1 MYNIRNFLYGR
12 RKSMKKTNLL
22 GALALASC
30 VMLTGC
36 KNKPEELP
44 KEIEVII
51 SGLPEVAIV
60 GTEYDLDQYVTVKNS
75 SESYTI
81 EIASESASKATVTGH
96 KFKALD
102 EGEIKFTVKLG
113 GKSAEGSV
121 LAHSQ
126 VRETLI
132 GLQKGF
138 GHKYT
143 VFDLGQE
150 DTLLHDDG
158 YLQTQHWDV
167 DKTYQVYLAGG
178 FLKFPNHDGVY
189 QYTEIIADIE
199 DDEPVYEV
207 EIDEG
212 IYSNALMEYYNSDVE
227 TDFSDL
233 VNLKRE
239 FDSSVVKEG
248 EPALEVLTLK
258 GKAAREFAENSFF
271 LPNGTYTFYTDD
283 TYTETYDAPITKLEF
298 LVDDIGTE
306 EAPIIVT
313 DVLAFA
319 EVYPD
324 DDTSETPTK
333 KEMCVNEYYMT
344 SDARYV
350 GDPLVQAVL
359 ADPEKIPAG
368 GNYAKLLGIDSFFG
382 EDLSCGDP
390 AVATYQ
396 YGWYVNATATA
407 PGHFFDTTSE
417 EYAEFFEEEVEE
429 TIFEDAPNGSSM
441 RIFSE
446 NIIVNVSGGALN
458 DGLFQVVDDSGET
471 PVTTVYE
478 FDRSSAGYQV
488 YETSKFADITKDGA
502 LSLTS
507 LGSAWA
513 SDSLA
518 YVGAQPVGGTEE
530 SPIVGYMFSLN
541 PYAGYPVLDALLAS
555 EPGLASLVSI
565 MDQYKERF
573 DIRGMFQSSIM
584 FVPAWGYFQASF
596 SLSWDEA
603 GLYSYQ
609 VNFSASFDDT
619 YDGNV
624 QSLYAGLQT
633 LIPSEE

>member
-60 GTEYDLDQYVTVKNS
+60 GKEYDLDQYVTVKNS

-96 KFKALD
+96 KFTALD

-121 LAHSQ
+121 LAHSEI
-126 VRETLI
+126 REVLI
-132 GLQKGF
+132 GLQKGM
-138 GHKYT
+138 GHVYT
-143 VFDLGQE
+143 VFDLAQG
-150 DTLLHDDG
+150 DVILHGDG
-158 YLQTQHWDV
+158 YIQTQMWDY
-167 DKTYQVYLAGG
+167 DETYEESLPGG
-178 FLKFPNHDGVY
+178 FLKFPGVDGVY
-189 QYTEIIADIE
+189 LYTEVIDDVVDEEYVYAMDVGEEII
-199 DDEPVYEV
+199 
-207 EIDEG
+207 
-212 IYSNALMEYYNSDVE
+212 SNSILEYYNGDVT

-239 FDSSVVKEG
+239 FDSSLVEEG

-258 GKAAREFAENSFF
+258 GQAARDFAENSFF
-271 LPNGTYTFYTDD
+271 LPNGSYTFYTDESR
-283 TYTETYDAPITKLEF
+283 TTTYDAAITKLEF
-298 LVDDIGTE
+298 TVDDIGTE
-306 EAPIIVT
+306 ESPILVA
-313 DVLAFA
+313 DVLSFA
-319 EVYPD
+319 EVLD
-324 DDTSETPTK
+324 DESESEEPVYVETIID
-333 KEMCVNEYYMT
+333 EYYMT
-344 SDARYV
+344 IDEHFL
-350 GDPLVQAVL
+350 GDPMVEEFLE
-359 ADPEKIPAG
+359 DPENIPAG
-368 GNYAKLLGIDSFFG
+368 GNYAELIGIDSFFG

-390 AVATYQ
+390 AVASYQ
-396 YGWYVNATATA
+396 YGWYVNATDTA

-417 EYAEFFEEEVEE
+417 EYAAFIEEEVKD
-429 TIFEDAPNGSSM
+429 TIFEGAPAGSSM

-478 FDRSSAGYQV
+478 FDRSSEGYQV

-507 LGSAWA
+507 LGSVWA

-518 YVGAQPVGGTEE
+518 YVDAQPVGGTQE
-530 SPIVGYMFSLN
+530 SPIYGFIFSLN
-541 PYAGYPVLDALLAS
+541 PYAGYPVLDALFAS
-555 EPGLASLVSI
+555 EPGLASLISI
-565 MDQYKERF
+565 MDEYKERF
-573 DIRGMFQSSIM
+573 DIRGAFQSQIM
-584 FVPAWGYFQASF
+584 YVPAWGYFAASF
-596 SLSWDEA
+596 SLGWDEA
-603 GLYSYQ
+603 GLYAYQ
-609 VNFSASFDDT
+609 VNFSASFDST
-619 YDGNV
+619 YDATV
-624 QSLYAGLQT
+624 QGLYAGLQT
-633 LIPSEE
+633 LIPAEE